1 MNLKSHPPIVFFWHL
16 MFDWHN
22 CHRKQRNIR
31 TTIESKEQEGQKNT
45 KDSNGNGNEREQK
58 IKRVRKEEE
67 TRTLNK
73 GVLQYLQSP
82 GKEQRRTLNN
92 SKILPLMNHTPS
104 KEKMIS
110 AKVQICF

>member
-1 MNLKSHPPIVFFWHL
+1 MEMEMKDNRRLK
-16 MFDWHN
+16 
-22 CHRKQRNIR
+22 K
-31 TTIESKEQEGQKNT
+31 
-45 KDSNGNGNEREQK
+45 
-58 IKRVRKEEE
+58 VRKEEE